1 MKKMPQKRTKKLV
14 RDKIPDI
21 IRADGREPVITV
33 LTGQKL
39 VEALNA
45 KVMEEYNEYLAAAA
59 PHDKLV
65 ELGDILEA
73 ILSLARQLGMHEHDL
88 LQLCMKK
95 REQHGGFLKGYF
107 YEGDKEK

>member
-1 MKKMPQKRTKKLV
+1 MHRRTKKLV

-21 IRADGREPVITV
+21 IRADGRTPVITV
-33 LTGQKL
+33 LTGEKL

-45 KVMEEYNEYLAAAA
+45 KVMEEYNEYLEAQDK
-59 PHDKLV
+59 HGKLV
-65 ELGDILEA
+65 ELGDMLEA
-73 ILSLARQLGMHEHDL
+73 IFSLAHQLGMHEHDL
-88 LQLCMKK
+88 LQLCLKK

>member
-1 MKKMPQKRTKKLV
+1 MHRRTKKLI

-21 IRADGREPVITV
+21 IRADGRVPIITV

-39 VEALNA
+39 IEALNA
-45 KVMEEYNEYLAAAA
+45 KLMEEYQEYLEAATT
-59 PHDKLV
+59 HDKMV
-65 ELGDILEA
+65 ELGDMLEA
-73 ILSLARQLGMHEHDL
+73 ILSIAHQHGMHEHDL

-95 REQHGGFLKGYF
+95 REQHGAFSKGYF

>member
-1 MKKMPQKRTKKLV
+1 MKSMQHRRTKKLI

-21 IRADGREPVITV
+21 IRADGRTPVITV
-33 LTGQKL
+33 LTGAKL

-45 KVMEEYNEYLAAAA
+45 KLMEEYNEYLEA
-59 PHDKLV
+59 PTTHDKLV

-73 ILSLARQLGMHEHDL
+73 VLSLGHQLGMHEHDL

-95 REQHGGFLKGYF
+95 REQHGAFMKGYF